1 MDMLQYW
8 IPAGATTGSFAV
20 ILWLCRSLISTRLT
34 KSVENEFNRKLE
46 NVKAELRTKEAQID
60 ALRSGAMSGLPH
72 SCINNLAKN
81 TRCPVNSFSRRSIQ
95 HIDITK
101 YFCNA
106 SSPPPEPLSTK
117 HVRSVGCDNS
127 EGRSKNE

>member
-20 ILWLCRSLISTRLT
+20 ILWLCRSLIATRLT

-60 ALRSGAMSGLPH
+60 ALRMHL
-72 SCINNLAKN
+72 
-81 TRCPVNSFSRRSIQ
+81 
-95 HIDITK
+95 DIFRDT
-101 YFCNA
+101 
-106 SSPPPEPLSTK
+106 L
-117 HVRSVGCDNS
+117 
-127 EGRSKNE
+127 